1 MLLEDL
7 IRYGSQ
13 ATLSAA
19 EDMVLREAFLGLHYV
34 WRMRIRASSITAFT
48 PELMERLR
56 GALLLFMGRVNMRG
70 PVPFLAKPV
79 PTREAVFAFTIF
91 CGMLKDVIAFREVVN
106 NNMTVADLRRALA
119 VHLWLSIT
127 EVEEDEGAPDED
139 ITNTVGWS
147 SIKFS
152 VEDIRRLAVVTV
164 LFLTGLLNA
173 CNDWEELV
181 EPRAHALFQKYQKVA
196 QVENYPDRKPK
207 PLLAPKGEYWDTD
220 VKKVLG
226 MFRTQVEKGLT
237 EAEVLAR
244 REVYGDNRT
253 PPMAR
258 ASVLG
263 ILFRQLADLIVIILL
278 VASVVSACLGDYKT
292 AVVLGIV
299 VSINTA
305 IGFYQEWN
313 AERAIS
319 ALASLSVPQ
328 CTVIRGGTSRM
339 VEAGDLVPG
348 DIVVLDEGAAVP
360 ADLRLCSVSQLAII
374 ETLLTGES
382 VPMEKITDAIHGY
395 RRVNIGDRTNMAF
408 QSTVVSRG
416 RGVGVVVNTGET
428 TEIGRISAAI
438 AGTHVG
444 KTPLQKK
451 MDALGKM
458 LVMMAIFACGLVVVA
473 GIIWDPRDM
482 GIIKVGI
489 SLALSVIP
497 EGLVAIVTLTM
508 ALGMKRMAKGNALVR
523 QLPAVETLGSVTTI
537 CSDKTGTITEGVMR
551 ARLMWAPEGH
561 LHIPMALGRE
571 GAAGLGLSRM
581 EGSSTHI
588 VATALSAA
596 VGTQGTGN
604 AKPVRAEKLV
614 PVDAAAQWQLAIM
627 AICNNSTLNAHRGMD
642 GCFTGIG
649 DQTEVA
655 LKVLAVETGLSWP
668 ETRLKR
674 GAEIAFDSDRKRMSV
689 VCSVMHES
697 EDGPVELGN
706 CTGTSRLVLSKGAPE
721 VVLGLCSEW
730 MGTDGKT
737 NKMDATKLKEVDA
750 WCDAFSAQGLRTLAL
765 AMRFDDSGNL
775 VDDVG
780 LDEEK
785 VEVAL
790 VFVGLVAL
798 ADPPRKGIEQSIK
811 ACHDAGIRVVMI
823 TGDHVR
829 TATSIAQ
836 SVGILDVSEDEGGS
850 LVLNGSALSSM
861 TVEQLAILD
870 PFPVVFS
877 RVSPDNKLNIV
888 KALQMRGDVVA
899 MTGDGVNDAPAI
911 RQADVGVAMGRS
923 GTDITRQA
931 ADIILADDNFSTI
944 VVAVAEGRKIMDNI
958 IKFLVYLL
966 SCNLSEVILMLVAV
980 SAGYPEPLNALQILY
995 ANIVVDIPP
1004 SLALGAEQIEP
1015 DAMFRTPRNPQK
1027 PILGKRYTLALIVQ
1041 ASSIGLLSFGSY
1053 VICLDV
1059 EKLSL
1064 EQARS
1069 EAFAVVFIVQCA
1081 HSFMSRSI
1089 RNSLLTSGPREL
1101 FFGNMW
1107 LLWGCTISVLAVVAG
1122 IYTPGFNSIFGLV
1135 PIDGR
1140 GWLKVL
1146 VALIVHLCIVEFGKW
1161 RIRHVIP
1168 KSTSVTSPFGG
1179 ERTSMPLARLPVV
1192 AGVER
1197 AISGSKKVEKT
1208 LAGASVPSI
1217 GEAAA

>member
-106 NNMTVADLRRALA
+106 TNMTVADLRRALA
-119 VHLWLSIT
+119 VHQWLSIT
-127 EVEEDEGAPDED
+127 DVEEDEGAPDGD
-139 ITNTVGWS
+139 FTNTVGWS

-173 CNDWEELV
+173 CNDWKELV
-181 EPRAHALFQKYQKVA
+181 EPRAHALFQKYQVDD
-196 QVENYPDRKPK
+196 YPNPKPK

-220 VKKVLG
+220 VKKVLA
-226 MFRTQVEKGLT
+226 MFRTKVDRGLT

-253 PPMAR
+253 PPMTR

-263 ILFRQLADLIVIILL
+263 IMFRQLADLIVIILL
-278 VASVVSACLGDYKT
+278 VASIVSACLGDYKT

-339 VEAGDLVPG
+339 AEAGDLVPG

-360 ADLRLCSVSQLAII
+360 ADLRLCNVSQLAII

-382 VPMEKITDAIHGY
+382 VPMEKTTDAIHGY

-458 LVMMAIFACGLVVVA
+458 LVVMAIFACGLVVVA

-551 ARLMWAPEGH
+551 ARLVWAPEGH

-571 GAAGLGLSRM
+571 AAAGLGLSRM
-581 EGSSTHI
+581 EGSSTHV
-588 VATALSAA
+588 VAAALSAA
-596 VGTQGTGN
+596 VGTQGIGVT
-604 AKPVRAEKLV
+604 KPVRAENLV
-614 PVDAAAQWQLAIM
+614 PSDAAAQWQLAIM
-627 AICNNSTLNAHRGMD
+627 AVCNNSTLNAQRGAD
-642 GCFTGIG
+642 GCLTGIG

-655 LKVLAVETGLSWP
+655 LKVLAAETGLTWP

-674 GAEIAFDSDRKRMSV
+674 EAEIAFDSDRKRMSV
-689 VCSVMHES
+689 VCSVVQGS
-697 EDGPVELGN
+697 EDGPAELGKR
-706 CTGTSRLVLSKGAPE
+706 TEKSRLVLSKGAPE

-737 NKMDATKLKEVDA
+737 NKMDSTKLKEVDA

-765 AMRFDDSGNL
+765 AMRSDDSGKL
-775 VDDVG
+775 LDDVG
-780 LDEEK
+780 LDEEQ

-836 SVGILDVSEDEGGS
+836 SVGILDVSENEGGS

-888 KALQMRGDVVA
+888 KALQMRGDVAA

-923 GTDITRQA
+923 GTDITRQV
-931 ADIILADDNFSTI
+931 S
-944 VVAVAEGRKIMDNI
+944 KIFVCFASVLLLPHMSR
-958 IKFLVYLL
+958 VL
-966 SCNLSEVILMLVAV
+966 SCV
-980 SAGYPEPLNALQILY
+980 
-995 ANIVVDIPP
+995 
-1004 SLALGAEQIEP
+1004 
-1015 DAMFRTPRNPQK
+1015 
-1027 PILGKRYTLALIVQ
+1027 
-1041 ASSIGLLSFGSY
+1041 
-1053 VICLDV
+1053 
-1059 EKLSL
+1059 
-1064 EQARS
+1064 
-1069 EAFAVVFIVQCA
+1069 
-1081 HSFMSRSI
+1081 
-1089 RNSLLTSGPREL
+1089 
-1101 FFGNMW
+1101 
-1107 LLWGCTISVLAVVAG
+1107 
-1122 IYTPGFNSIFGLV
+1122 
-1135 PIDGR
+1135 
-1140 GWLKVL
+1140 
-1146 VALIVHLCIVEFGKW
+1146 
-1161 RIRHVIP
+1161 
-1168 KSTSVTSPFGG
+1168 
-1179 ERTSMPLARLPVV
+1179 
-1192 AGVER
+1192 
-1197 AISGSKKVEKT
+1197 
-1208 LAGASVPSI
+1208 
-1217 GEAAA
+1217 

>member
-1 MLLEDL
+1 MPHAAGDHRHGDAAHAHTHADTSEANMAANASTLTQSRGRGAPSVLKKQGSFFGFHDGTASVEGHIALLLEDL

-34 WRMRIRASSITAFT
+34 WRMRIRGSSLTAFT
-48 PELMERLR
+48 PEVMERLR
-56 GALLLFMGRVNMRG
+56 VALLLFMGRVDMRG

-91 CGMLKDVIAFREVVN
+91 CGMLKDVVGFREVVN
-106 NNMTVADLRRALA
+106 TNMTVADLRRALA
-119 VHLWLSIT
+119 VHQWLSIT
-127 EVEEDEGAPDED
+127 EVEEDEEAPDGD
-139 ITNTVGWS
+139 FTHTVDWS
-147 SIKFS
+147 SIQFS
-152 VEDIRRLAVVTV
+152 IEDIRRLAIVTV
-164 LFLTGLLNA
+164 FFLTDLLNA
-173 CNDWEELV
+173 CNDWTELV
-181 EPRAHALFQKYQKVA
+181 EPRAHALFQKYQKDA
-196 QVENYPDRKPK
+196 KVEAHPQGGLQPK

-220 VKKVLG
+220 VDKVLG
-226 MFRTQVEKGLT
+226 MFRTKTEAGLT

-263 ILFRQLADLIVIILL
+263 ILFRQLADLIVVILL
-278 VASVVSACLGDYKT
+278 VACVVSACLRDFKT
-292 AVVLGIV
+292 VVVLGVV

-328 CTVIRGGTSRM
+328 CTVIRGGTPRM
-339 VEAGDLVPG
+339 ADAGDLVPG

-360 ADLRLCSVSQLAII
+360 ADMRLCNVSQLAII

-382 VPMEKITDAIHGY
+382 LPMEKSTDAIHGH

-416 RGVGVVVNTGET
+416 RGLGVVVNTGET

-451 MDALGKM
+451 MDALGKV
-458 LVMMAIFACGLVVVA
+458 LVVLAILACGLVVIA
-473 GIIWDPRDM
+473 GIAWNPKDM

-508 ALGMKRMAKGNALVR
+508 AMGMKRMAKGNALVR

-551 ARLMWAPEGH
+551 ARLLWAPEGH
-561 LHIPMALGRE
+561 LHIPAALGTE
-571 GAAGLGLSRM
+571 ATAGLGLARM

-588 VATALSAA
+588 VPTALSAA
-596 VGTQGTGN
+596 MGTQGTGA
-604 AKPVRAEKLV
+604 AKPVRAETLV
-614 PVDAAAQWQLAIM
+614 ATDAAAQWQLAVM
-627 AICNNSTLNAHRGMD
+627 TVCNNSTLNAQRGAD
-642 GCFTGIG
+642 GYLTGIG

-655 LKVLAVETGLSWP
+655 LKVLAAEAGLTWP
-668 ETRLKR
+668 EARLKR

-689 VCSVMHES
+689 VCSVVQ
-697 EDGPVELGN
+697 GPEGGPAELGK
-706 CTGTSRLVLSKGAPE
+706 CTEKARVVLSKGAPE
-721 VVLGLCSEW
+721 VVLGLCSHW
-730 MGTDGKT
+730 MGADGT
-737 NKMDATKLKEVDA
+737 TTKMDATKLKEVDA

-765 AMRFDDSGNL
+765 AVRFDDLGTML
-775 VDDVG
+775 DDAALG
-780 LDEEK
+780 EEQ
-785 VEVAL
+785 VETAL

-829 TATSIAQ
+829 TATSIAR
-836 SVGILDVSEDEGGS
+836 SVGILDPSENEGGS

-861 TVEQLAILD
+861 TVEQLATLD

-888 KALQMRGDVVA
+888 KALQLRGDVVA

-923 GTDITRQA
+923 GTDITRQ
-931 ADIILADDNFSTI
+931 
-944 VVAVAEGRKIMDNI
+944 VK
-958 IKFLVYLL
+958 
-966 SCNLSEVILMLVAV
+966 
-980 SAGYPEPLNALQILY
+980 
-995 ANIVVDIPP
+995 
-1004 SLALGAEQIEP
+1004 
-1015 DAMFRTPRNPQK
+1015 
-1027 PILGKRYTLALIVQ
+1027 
-1041 ASSIGLLSFGSY
+1041 
-1053 VICLDV
+1053 
-1059 EKLSL
+1059 
-1064 EQARS
+1064 
-1069 EAFAVVFIVQCA
+1069 
-1081 HSFMSRSI
+1081 
-1089 RNSLLTSGPREL
+1089 
-1101 FFGNMW
+1101 
-1107 LLWGCTISVLAVVAG
+1107 
-1122 IYTPGFNSIFGLV
+1122 
-1135 PIDGR
+1135 
-1140 GWLKVL
+1140 
-1146 VALIVHLCIVEFGKW
+1146 
-1161 RIRHVIP
+1161 
-1168 KSTSVTSPFGG
+1168 
-1179 ERTSMPLARLPVV
+1179 
-1192 AGVER
+1192 
-1197 AISGSKKVEKT
+1197 
-1208 LAGASVPSI
+1208 
-1217 GEAAA
+1217 